1 MCDQRRGHAV
11 VHEVFERSVRG
22 QHAERAVLRAD
33 QITGGGDD
41 PVEHRAQREVGGD
54 DAVRGQQP
62 VQTLRLGHTRRVS
75 RGAASGHRAFLVA
88 QRSVRC
94 RAHMSRRAVGPAGDG
109 VGRVSPLFRTL
120 TDAYA
125 VQSRW
130 TARRPGTFVLPRL
143 GIGEVKAGRHNRAR
157 RLPRDPVRQTQGMP
171 ETVEI
176 GLGRSA
182 RRGYHLDDIALVPTR
197 RTRGQTAVSTA
208 WQMDAHAFEL
218 PFVTAPAGAVVAPAT
233 AAEVERLGGLAVLD
247 GEGVWCRYEDAGAEL
262 AGFTDDTA
270 QLQEVYSKPVVPAL
284 LRERIR
290 QLRSAGVRVAVR
302 LSPQHTAELAP
313 HALAEGL
320 DLLVIQGTVISAEHV
335 VREDLPGL
343 NLKTFIADLDVPV
356 LVGGV
361 TNYQTALHLMR
372 TGAAGVIIGY
382 GAHVG
387 STTHSVLGIEVP
399 MATALVD
406 AAAARR
412 DYLDETGG
420 RYVHLVAYGDM
431 STGGDI
437 AKALACGADAVMLG
451 EPLAAAVEAPGGGR
465 YWDATASHPRVPRS
479 SIVDFAVGDEHR
491 PTLEELLLGP
501 TADPSGESN
510 LFGAVRRVMG
520 KCGYSTLKEFQ
531 KAELV
536 ITTTR

>member
-1 MCDQRRGHAV
+1 
-11 VHEVFERSVRG
+11 
-22 QHAERAVLRAD
+22 
-33 QITGGGDD
+33 
-41 PVEHRAQREVGGD
+41 
-54 DAVRGQQP
+54 
-62 VQTLRLGHTRRVS
+62 
-75 RGAASGHRAFLVA
+75 
-88 QRSVRC
+88 
-94 RAHMSRRAVGPAGDG
+94 
-109 VGRVSPLFRTL
+109 
-120 TDAYA
+120 
-125 VQSRW
+125 
-130 TARRPGTFVLPRL
+130 
-143 GIGEVKAGRHNRAR
+143 
-157 RLPRDPVRQTQGMP
+157 MP

-182 RRGYHLDDIALVPTR
+182 RRGYHLDDVALVPTR
-197 RTRGQTAVSTA
+197 RTRGQVMVSTA
-208 WQMDAHAFEL
+208 WQIDAHAFEL
-218 PFVTAPAGAVVAPAT
+218 PFVAAPSDAVVSPAS
-233 AAEVERLGGLAVLD
+233 AVEIERLGGLAVLD
-247 GEGVWCRYEDAGAEL
+247 GEGLWCRYDDAGAEL
-262 AGFTDDTA
+262 AALGDDTA
-270 QLQEVYSKPVVPAL
+270 QLQQVYAQPVSAEL
-284 LRERIR
+284 LRRRIGE
-290 QLRSAGVRVAVR
+290 LRAAGVRVAVR

-313 HALAEGL
+313 HALAEGV

-335 VREDLPGL
+335 LGEGEPGL

-382 GAHVG
+382 GAHLG
-387 STTHSVLGIEVP
+387 STTHSVLGIDVP

-451 EPLAAAVEAPGGGR
+451 EPLAVAAGAPGGGL

-479 SIVDFAVGDEHR
+479 TVLDHATDYAGAAGSDAGDR
-491 PTLEELLLGP
+491 PTLDEVLLGP
-501 TADPSGESN
+501 TSDPTGRRN

-520 KCGYSTLKEFQ
+520 KCGYSSVKEFQ
-531 KAELV
+531 KAELIV
-536 ITTTR
+536 TTTR